1 MAAPSPAGH
10 LPATAVRAAPPPPK
24 PASRLAQL
32 STLIRR
38 YLAVIASDRNYVG
51 VIALLPIILGGLIR
65 AIPDPGGLTG
75 TSNGNAIQVL
85 LILVMGACLI
95 GVANSVREL
104 VKERPIYTR
113 ECAAGLSPGA
123 YLWSKLVVLGL
134 ISAVQAVVLL
144 LIGLA
149 RRPLPRHGAV
159 LTTAPLAELMLG
171 IAVLAVA
178 SMAAGL
184 LISAVVNSSDKTMPP
199 LVVAV
204 LAEVVLSGGV
214 FRLNGKAG
222 LEQLSWLSPSRWSF
236 GAAAS
241 TSDLNQVTPPPP
253 GSTPDPL
260 WRHSPH
266 IWRLDMAMQVA
277 LTAVLA
283 GLAWWRLRQ
292 ASPGRPVTPR
302 TGTPRRRRR
311 LTRLVPHE
319 GSDT

>member
-1 MAAPSPAGH
+1 M
-10 LPATAVRAAPPPPK
+10 
-24 PASRLAQL
+24 
-32 STLIRR
+32 
-38 YLAVIASDRNYVG
+38 
-51 VIALLPIILGGLIR
+51 IALLPVILGGLIR

-95 GVANSVREL
+95 GVANAVREL
-104 VKERPIYTR
+104 VKERPIYAR
-113 ECAAGLSPGA
+113 ERAAGLSPGI
-123 YLWSKLVVLGL
+123 YLASKLAVLSL
-134 ISAVQAVVLL
+134 ISAVQAVVLV

-149 RRPLPRHGAV
+149 GRPLPRHGVV
-159 LTTAPLAELMLG
+159 LTAAPLAELMLG

-184 LISAVVNSSDKTMPP
+184 LISAVVNSSDKTMP
-199 LVVAV
+199 LLTVAV

-222 LEQLSWLSPSRWSF
+222 FEQLSWLSPSRWGF

-253 GSTPDPL
+253 GNTPDPL
-260 WRHSPH
+260 WRHSPR
-266 IWRLDMAMQVA
+266 IWLLAMAMQVA

-292 ASPGRPVTPR
+292 ASPGRR
-302 TGTPRRRRR
+302 
-311 LTRLVPHE
+311 
-319 GSDT
+319 